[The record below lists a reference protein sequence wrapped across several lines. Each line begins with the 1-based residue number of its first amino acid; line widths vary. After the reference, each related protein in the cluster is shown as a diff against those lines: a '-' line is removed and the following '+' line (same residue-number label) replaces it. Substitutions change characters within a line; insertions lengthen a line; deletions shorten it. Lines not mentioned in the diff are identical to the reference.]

1 MIGLFNED
9 AILKYDNVITNVGNA
24 YNPDTGKR
32 HFLSCDLGQL
42 PMNKKKN
49 IIFVFLTGMFTAPV
63 RGVYFFTFVIFNKL
77 RFATEVKLMRNGQ
90 RVVSASDNQPRADAE
105 DTTTN
110 SATLLLE
117 TSDQVYIE
125 LLANKVI
132 YTDGNRCNT
141 FSGYLLYAM

>member
-1 MIGLFNED
+1 
-9 AILKYDNVITNVGNA
+9 
-24 YNPDTGKR
+24 
-32 HFLSCDLGQL
+32 
-42 PMNKKKN
+42 
-49 IIFVFLTGMFTAPV
+49 
-63 RGVYFFTFVIFNKL
+63 
-77 RFATEVKLMRNGQ
+77 MRNGQ